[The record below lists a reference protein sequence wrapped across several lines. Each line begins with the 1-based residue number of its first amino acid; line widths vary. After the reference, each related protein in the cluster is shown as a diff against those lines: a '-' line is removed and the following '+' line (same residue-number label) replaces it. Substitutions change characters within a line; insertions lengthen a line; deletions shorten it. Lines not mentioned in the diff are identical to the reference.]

1 MNAFLAA
8 CLLLGTINLDGVTG
22 GRLTARAAFDANNV
36 RLGDPMI
43 LTVDFIGTADFA
55 ELHPPALSREVDRRV
70 WKVDD
75 VSAKTDTYR
84 DARRL
89 VYRVRPLREGVLE
102 FPALE
107 FSYNGGAACAATRPI
122 PVHVKPGTQAALA
135 GLDDAQGGLP
145 QPDGILVRPSV
156 ALDDDELFRWRKA
169 CRTPTAAAFASFD
182 FPEARLNEAACHIL
196 DGNWAKAIRIY
207 SALEWRTGQ
216 TPAIERGLV
225 AALARKHDSA
235 AVELPMWRQVARPV
249 LRHAWRGRIG
259 LALGFFAAA
268 FAVLWALGRLV
279 RALACVALVA
289 ACALTAH
296 AQAPASSPVH
306 DLFEEMERMHEQ
318 MMNNMNTMMGGLT
331 INGERQPPV
340 ALAVSVATSRRD
352 VQVGETFDFIVS
364 IELPKSHT
372 LGQVRL
378 TPSETFGLAVQGE
391 VANLPDAAAAN
402 TSNVVKRLTVP
413 VRYDVPFKG
422 ELTFRVDGM
431 VSGRQQR
438 GRASFTF
445 SQSVSATSAPFALE
459 VKPLPTDNQ
468 PADFSGIV
476 GSGFR
481 LRQSFDRNVV
491 ETNDVVVVT
500 CTLDYRGYAPPD
512 AVDDVLELSASRLVW
527 RRYVVAAGDE
537 KLPDATLTCYD
548 TDTKT
553 YRTLTAAGATLRYK
567 APGEEVAETVAVNGA
582 GKAGGRELKLRF
594 APRADAAVVAVADAD
609 ASPVAT
615 ETSGDWVRLDDGRH
629 AGWVMRGEWAGHG
642 EGRD

>member
-1 MNAFLAA
+1 MNALLAA

-55 ELHPPALSREVDRRV
+55 ELHPPALSREVDRRA

-107 FSYNGGAACAATRPI
+107 FAYNGGAARAATRPI

-145 QPDGILVRPSV
+145 QPDGLLLQLSV

-169 CRTPTAAAFASFD
+169 CRAPTAAAFATFD

-196 DGNWAKAIRIY
+196 DGSWAKALRIY

-235 AVELPMWRQVARPV
+235 SVELPMWRQVARPV
-249 LRHAWRGRIG
+249 LRHAWRGRVG

-268 FAVLWALGRLV
+268 LAVVWALGRLV

-296 AQAPASSPVH
+296 AQAPAASPVH

-318 MMNNMNTMMGGLT
+318 MMSNMNTMMGGFT
-331 INGERQPPV
+331 INGARQPPV
-340 ALAVSVATSRRD
+340 AVTATVATSRRD
-352 VQVGETFDFIVS
+352 LQVGETFDFVVS
-364 IELPKSHT
+364 LDVPKSHT
-372 LGQVRL
+372 LGQLNL
-378 TPSETFGLAVQGE
+378 TPSETFGLAVQGPA
-391 VANLPDAAAAN
+391 VNLPDAPSAN
-402 TSNVVKRLTVP
+402 PSNVVKRLKVP
-413 VRYDVPFKG
+413 VRYDVPFTG
-422 ELTFRVDGM
+422 ELTFRVDGLAT
-431 VSGRQQR
+431 GRQTR
-438 GRASFTF
+438 GHASFTF
-445 SQSVSATSAPFALE
+445 SQSFSATSAPLALE
-459 VKPLPTDNQ
+459 IRPLPTAGQ

-500 CTLDYRGYAPPD
+500 CTLDYAGYAPPD
-512 AVDDVLELSASRLVW
+512 AVADALERSASRLVW
-527 RRYVVAAGDE
+527 RRYVVASGAPR
-537 KLPDATLTCYD
+537 LPDETLTCYD

-553 YRTLTAAGATLRYK
+553 YRTLRAPGAALRYM
-567 APGEEVAETVAVNGA
+567 APGEEVAETVAVDDAGQAGA
-582 GKAGGRELKLRF
+582 RQLKLRF
-594 APRADAAVVAVADAD
+594 APRADAPVVAVAAAD
-609 ASPVAT
+609 AALVTT
-615 ETSGDWVRLDDGRH
+615 ETSGAWVRLDDGRH
-629 AGWVMRGEWAGHG
+629 AGWVLRGDAPGRG
-642 EGRD
+642 EGRE